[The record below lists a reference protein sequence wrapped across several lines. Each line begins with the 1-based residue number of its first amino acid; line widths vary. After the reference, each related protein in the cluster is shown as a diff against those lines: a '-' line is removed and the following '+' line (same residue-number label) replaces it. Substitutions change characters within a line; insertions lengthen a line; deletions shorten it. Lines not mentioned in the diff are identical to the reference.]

1 VKVRY
6 YGHVGQT
13 TGYGRAAADNCMALL
28 ATGQVDLEIRPLG
41 KPSRDEM
48 IDALSGGRAVLGS
61 LIRSDAELTDPDVII
76 VHTLPL
82 DCTRVYGIVIGVD
95 SPSGVN
101 ERLAAMPWV
110 AYTTWEAMTPIHVE
124 LALDLSVFDQVWC
137 PSTVTHQTLSIPGD
151 PVYVIPHAFD
161 PQTLDAR
168 RTGRIERADDRFRFY
183 ACGAWSSRKNPA
195 GVLRAWARAFGPDDP
210 VELVMHCPGASEQLV
225 TAIYQTGVGVH
236 QMAPVVHSTQHR
248 DEAYV
253 WALHASSDV
262 YVTASRGEAW
272 NLPAFDA
279 LLAGRHIIAPTP
291 QGSDEFLAVTS
302 ARRYIG
308 TRQPAL
314 VDVEIT
320 ERANGAVKLAVK
332 GAQGLSAKHDWLEPD
347 LRGLASAM
355 RDAFVERRRELS
367 VHYDPIER
375 FGYEAVGTLALAALE
390 DL

>member
-48 IDALSGGRAVLGS
+48 IDALSGARGVLRG

-82 DCTRVYGIVIGVD
+82 DCKRVHDLVSYTGINGEPARSIA
-95 SPSGVN
+95 
-101 ERLAAMPWV
+101 EKPWV

-124 LALDLSVFDQVWC
+124 LALDLSIFDQLWC
-137 PSTVTHQTLSIPGD
+137 PSTPTQSTLSVT
-151 PVYVIPHAFD
+151 PVVRVHVIPHAFD
-161 PQTLDAR
+161 PQTLDIR
-168 RTGRIERADDRFRFY
+168 RTCLERRYDRFRFY

-195 GVLRAWARAFGPDDP
+195 GVLRAWVRAFDPDDP
-210 VELVMHCPGASEQLV
+210 VELVMHCPGATEQLV
-225 TAIYQTGVGVH
+225 TALYQTGVGVH
-236 QMAPVVHSTQHR
+236 QMAPVIHSTQHR
-248 DEAYV
+248 DGAYV

-279 LLAGRHIIAPTP
+279 MLAGRHIIAPTP
-291 QGSDEFLAVTS
+291 QGSDDFLSGTS
-302 ARRYIG
+302 ARRYAG
-308 TRQPAL
+308 YHQPAL

-320 ERANGAVKLAVK
+320 ERGGGAIKLAVK
-332 GAQGLSAKHDWLEPD
+332 GAQGLSSKHDWLEPD
-347 LRGLASAM
+347 LAM
-355 RDAFVERRRELS
+355 LSFDMRQAFVDRRRDLE
-367 VHYDPIER
+367 VTYDPIER
-375 FGYEAVGTLALAALE
+375 FGYEAVGKLALAALE